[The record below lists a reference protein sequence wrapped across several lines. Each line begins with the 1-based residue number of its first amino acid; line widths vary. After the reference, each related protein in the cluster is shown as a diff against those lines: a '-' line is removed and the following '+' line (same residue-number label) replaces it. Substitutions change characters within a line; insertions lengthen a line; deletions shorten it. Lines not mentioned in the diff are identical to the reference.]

1 MNNTEINNGF
11 FSINWIE
18 LSDLFQTFIIYKMLH
33 RFSKEDL
40 KYKSQTIKNIKDRF
54 TKNSCLVWLYY
65 NKLELQGVCIS
76 WKCNKFI
83 FLDKFFTLTN
93 KIGNGTKMLNKF
105 ISSNINCCK
114 DLIWRTSK
122 PTSKFYLKNSHVRK
136 YFDLSET
143 RDIKQNEDHAN
154 NIKIYLGVRMGNK
167 YWEYEDI
174 YDLKVE
180 SCFV

>member
-1 MNNTEINNGF
+1 MDNTENYF
-11 FSINWIE
+11 FCINWIE
-18 LSDLFQTFIIYKMLH
+18 LSDLFQRFIIYKMLDCFG
-33 RFSKEDL
+33 REDL
-40 KYKSQTIKNIKDRF
+40 KYKTQTIKNIENRF
-54 TKNSCLVWLYY
+54 TKNSCLIWLYY
-65 NKLELQGVCIS
+65 NKLGIQGICIS

-83 FLDKFFTLTN
+83 FLDKFFTLIN
-93 KIGNGTKMLNKF
+93 KTGNGTKMLNNF
-105 ISSNINCCK
+105 ISSNINYCK

-143 RDIKQNEDHAN
+143 RDIKNDENNN
-154 NIKIYLGVRMGNK
+154 NIKIYLGVSMGNK